1 MYDTGESSEVQSR
14 FRILS
19 LDGGGV
25 KGAYTASVLHMLEEL
40 SGKSI
45 SDHFDLITGTS
56 TGGIIAIA
64 IGLGVPLEKIVK
76 LYVENGPVI
85 FRKSKS
91 GIRGTIT
98 ALIRRLKRAKHS
110 QAVLRDCL
118 EEVLENRKFGESK
131 NRLVIPAF
139 NAVNGN
145 IQLFKTA
152 HRENYRMDF
161 RRPAC
166 EIALATSAAPTYFD
180 AFKDKNG
187 GAYLDGGVWAN
198 SPVMVG
204 IVEATSALGFHP
216 SQIDVLSIGT
226 TSIPFDISHARRKGG
241 LLSWNI
247 GVVDLLMEAQ
257 GKGMQGLAFATVG
270 QNLLRIDEV
279 TRPGRFSLDGAH
291 EVNDLRALGE
301 NSARRHLDEVT
312 KKFLSVPA
320 TTFEPCHAI
329 DACASEAASA

>member
-1 MYDTGESSEVQSR
+1 MHDPGESLEAQSR

-25 KGAYTASVLHMLEEL
+25 KGAYTASVLHKLEEL

-64 IGLGVPLEKIVK
+64 IGLGVPLEKIVE

-85 FRKSKS
+85 FRKSKA
-91 GIRGTIT
+91 GLRGTISSM
-98 ALIRRLKRAKHS
+98 IRVLRRAKHS

-118 EEVLENRKFGESK
+118 EQVLESRRFGESK

-152 HRENYRMDF
+152 HRDSYRMDY

-180 AFKDKNG
+180 AFEDKN

-204 IVEATSALGFHP
+204 IVEATSALGLRAD
-216 SQIDVLSIGT
+216 QIDVLSIGT
-226 TSIPFDISHARRKGG
+226 TSAPFDVNHQRRKGG
-241 LLSWNI
+241 IWQWGV

-257 GKGMQGLAFATVG
+257 TRGMQGLAFATVG

-291 EVNDLRALGE
+291 EVADLKALGE
-301 NSARRHLDEVT
+301 NSARRHLDQVVQ
-312 KKFLSVPA
+312 KFLLEPA
-320 TTFEPCHAI
+320 APFKPFHAVELVQ
-329 DACASEAASA
+329 AR